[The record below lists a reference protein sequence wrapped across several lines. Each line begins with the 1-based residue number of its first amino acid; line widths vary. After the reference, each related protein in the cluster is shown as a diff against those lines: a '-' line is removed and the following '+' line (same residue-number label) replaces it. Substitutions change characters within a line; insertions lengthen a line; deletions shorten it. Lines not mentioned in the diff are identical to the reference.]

1 MTYRVELTATAQGDA
16 IPSPSGLAAG
26 ATRFTITD
34 TNGAIVQVQDVN
46 GDSASF
52 SGIPDGTFTASAQLL
67 DTAGALL
74 GDAVTTSFVDGNQVP
89 SDPGQPSGD
98 QPSGA
103 TYVPLA
109 SISANVTPE

>member
-1 MTYRVELTATAQGDA
+1 MTYRVELTVTAQGDA

-34 TNGAIVQVQDVN
+34 TNGAVVQTQDVN
-46 GDSASF
+46 GDSATF
-52 SGIPDGTFTASAQLL
+52 TGLADGTFTATAYLL
-67 DTAGALL
+67 DTAGNVL
-74 GDAVTTSFVDGNQVP
+74 GDPVTTTFVDGNQVP